1 MNCGCAIVKGRGC
14 GGDVDA
20 LRYDAD
26 ITNLP
31 MIDGHTVVG
40 NKGGHCYGLALL
52 SDIEKLKINTCVGD
66 YIEGEFYKD
75 GKKVTPEAGKLY
87 ADEIGGDLYRWDEAN
102 TSYVKI
108 SSNARTIL
116 EGEPSIASVKTLR
129 GITLATKI
137 VWLKLGG
144 RIKKSRVSSTKGK
157 EKDDD

>member
-14 GGDVDA
+14 GGDVDT
-20 LRYDAD
+20 LIYDAG

-75 GKKVTPEAGKLY
+75 GKKVTLRRGSCMQTKSEATC
-87 ADEIGGDLYRWDEAN
+87 IGGMR
-102 TSYVKI
+102 
-108 SSNARTIL
+108 RT
-116 EGEPSIASVKTLR
+116 
-129 GITLATKI
+129 
-137 VWLKLGG
+137 
-144 RIKKSRVSSTKGK
+144 RVM
-157 EKDDD
+157 